1 LEKRRHS
8 DGHDNCPQTSERLS
22 YRSKKQIPFFVRYHE
37 AEAGPIGRRN
47 QERDFGHNIRK
58 KYTEVGTL
66 LIGKG
71 TVKDVGGMNALGKV
85 VSLALALEW
94 SKNHLMTAC

>member
-1 LEKRRHS
+1 MEKRRHR

-22 YRSKKQIPFFVRYHE
+22 YRSKQIPFVRYHE

-58 KYTEVGTL
+58 KYTEMGTL
-66 LIGKG
+66 LIEKG

-94 SKNHLMTAC
+94 S